1 MGIFSSFFESLRPSS
16 KKLPDITISAEGA
29 FRNIEDVFDDVAYQI
44 ISDITPFNDD
54 EKKDILRLMRNY
66 IKHMN
71 DETFNVLWSKYFL
84 NRVWEWNEYEF
95 WRTIALTK
103 GAPFGFKNEKDAY
116 KIKSPSD
123 IFDFFSIQK
132 VKAFLLTCGYEPPK
146 KNIKKWS
153 ESTLSDHPELF
164 ESIKMQCIEKQKK
177 HELYVMSQTARLRSD
192 SLEIL
197 KMSSKKE
204 LSNVYE
210 NDKQFIDIAL
220 NRNPK
225 AIPPFWPGSII
236 TYKLHL
242 KM

>member
-1 MGIFSSFFESLRPSS
+1 MGIFSFFLRSLRPST
-16 KKLPDITISAEGA
+16 KAIPNITISTEGA
-29 FRNIEDVFDDVAYQI
+29 FRNIEDVFNDVAYQI
-44 ISDITPFNDD
+44 ISDITPFTDD

-66 IKHMN
+66 IKHMS
-71 DETFNVLWSKYFL
+71 DDTFDILWSKYFL

-95 WRTIALTK
+95 WRNIALTK
-103 GAPFGFKNEKDAY
+103 GAPFGFKNEENAY
-116 KIKSPSD
+116 KIKIPSD
-123 IFDFFSIQK
+123 IFNFFSIQK
-132 VKAFLLTCGYEPPK
+132 VKAFLLICGYEPPK
-146 KNIKKWS
+146 KNIKKWA
-153 ESTLSDHPELF
+153 EFTLSNHPDLF
-164 ESIKMQCIEKQKK
+164 EDLKTQCIEKQKK
-177 HELYVMSQTARLRSD
+177 RELYVMSQTAKLRSD

-204 LSNVYE
+204 LANVYK

-220 NRNPK
+220 KRNPK